1 MKILK
6 ITISGENELRPA
18 RDFLFGIIL
27 AELNDLPTKTIFII
41 KNYDENSPKLQEKLQ
56 VQKKYKLKNW
66 KNLSFDFCPKSYADW
81 PKSTTGGTQNIFW
94 AEKSILKFFDFW
106 T

>member
-27 AELNDLPTKTIFII
+27 AELNDLPTIFIYI
-41 KNYDENSPKLQEKLQ
+41 
-56 VQKKYKLKNW
+56 
-66 KNLSFDFCPKSYADW
+66 
-81 PKSTTGGTQNIFW
+81 
-94 AEKSILKFFDFW
+94 
-106 T
+106 